1 MNRIARA
8 LGSPLAFGAGV
19 TAVIALL
26 IIGEQM
32 GWRSPAFDVSRTLMR
47 LATFLGL
54 MVVLWSK
61 RRRFGHIAGRLG
73 SQTSRE
79 QTSSVLDKAQ

>member
-19 TAVIALL
+19 VAVIALL

-32 GWRSPAFDVSRTLMR
+32 GWRSSAFDVARTLMR

-54 MVVLWSK
+54 MVVLWSH
-61 RRRFGHIAGRLG
+61 RRRFGQIAGRRG
-73 SQTSRE
+73 SQTST
-79 QTSSVLDKAQ
+79 QKTLSALDKSQ

>member
-1 MNRIARA
+1 MNRIARV

-19 TAVIALL
+19 AAVIALL

-32 GWRSPAFDVSRTLMR
+32 GWRSPAFDVARTLMR

-54 MVVLWSK
+54 IVVLWSQ
-61 RRRFGHIAGRLG
+61 RRRFGQIAGRLG
-73 SQTSRE
+73 SQTS
-79 QTSSVLDKAQ
+79 TGKPLSTLDKSQ